1 MEMQKM
7 KNPKEVID
15 AYQKESTLQ
24 SFIQFIQ
31 SRTHLK
37 KTFSADQQRY
47 LTQQILASLARMK
60 WYKNGYFEVYNQL
73 DPAFAKMIQ

>member
-1 MEMQKM
+1 M

-15 AYQKESTLQ
+15 AYQKEITWKA
-24 SFIQFIQ
+24 FIQFIQ
-31 SRTHLK
+31 SRSSFK

-60 WYKNGYFEVYNQL
+60 WYKNGYFEVYNQM
-73 DPAFAKMIQ
+73 DPTFAKMIQ